1 LRTKVT
7 GNAAAIAE
15 TVVTESHEQHVTT
28 PGSMLGTVA
37 YMSPEQGRA
46 KELDAA
52 QTCFSFGAVLYEMA
66 TGKLPFEGATA
77 GEICGAILHQSV
89 RPVSQLDPEV
99 PPQLETIH
107 KALEKD
113 RKLRYQHASEMRAD
127 LSRVLRG
134 SSSEGGT
141 LTDSGRH
148 LGDRI
153 SRHKVTE
160 DINGCR
166 GSWSFPYRRNSRP
179 HHLRGSQGLH
189 RAPKVGF

>member
-1 LRTKVT
+1 M
-7 GNAAAIAE
+7 
-15 TVVTESHEQHVTT
+15 TESHEQHVTT

-52 QTCFSFGAVLYEMA
+52 PTCFLSALCSMKWRLASCRSRG
-66 TGKLPFEGATA
+66 P
-77 GEICGAILHQSV
+77 
-89 RPVSQLDPEV
+89 RPAKFAAPSSISRFV
-99 PPQLETIH
+99 PSRSLIRKSHRDWKQFIH

-166 GSWSFPYRRNSRP
+166 GSWSFFS
-179 HHLRGSQGLH
+179 SSAQ
-189 RAPKVGF
+189 